1 MTQTYESDA
10 IEVPTPDVAD
20 RTSLLTNTPP
30 TPAPVPVV
38 PVTQL
43 AAWGPFAD
51 YTLVTTEHGNF
62 GVPAGQI
69 LTFVLEKTWMNKNNR
84 FEIMP
89 MPNYELVWIDDLRS
103 RPVILED
110 GIDLEAQRT
119 QTALRQERQ
128 AAQTE
133 ADAAATQRGE
143 AVLS

>member
-1 MTQTYESDA
+1 MIDP
-10 IEVPTPDVAD
+10 PTPNVVD
-20 RTSLLTNTPP
+20 RTALLTDTPA
-30 TPAPVPVV
+30 TPAPVAVV
-38 PVTQL
+38 PVSQPVQ
-43 AAWGPFAD
+43 WGPYPD

-69 LTFVLEKTWMNKNNR
+69 LTFILEKTWMNKNNR

-89 MPNYELVWIDDLRS
+89 MPNYELVWIDDPRS

-110 GIDLEAQRT
+110 GIDLEADRI